1 MEDKPQKN
9 KKDRLQR
16 DLDGSSLTTNFMQKL
31 KIANINIYYV
41 QGTILI
47 TNPVLTLFKSLTLS
61 FWNIVIIVVPML

>member
-9 KKDRLQR
+9 KKDRLQG
-16 DLDGSSLTTNFMQKL
+16 DLDGGSLTTNFMQKL

-41 QGTILI
+41 QGAILI

-61 FWNIVIIVVPML
+61 FWNIAIVVVPML